1 MGYYTRHE
9 LSIVSGN
16 DNFTDYE
23 QEITDSTNYSSLFY
37 DSIKW
42 YDCEKDMKDYSKKHP
57 NVVFCIY
64 GEGEESGDIWK
75 AYFQNGKMF
84 RTKAVLQFEEFSIEK
99 LS

>member
-1 MGYYTRHE
+1 MGYYTRHK
-9 LSIVSGN
+9 LSIVSGD

-23 QEITDSTNYSSLFY
+23 QEIADSIDYSHPFE

-42 YDCEKDMKDYSKKHP
+42 YDCEKDMRAYSKKHP
-57 NVVFCIY
+57 NVVFCVD

-84 RTKAVLQFEEFSIEK
+84 RTKAVLQFEQFSTDK
-99 LS
+99 LT

>member
-16 DNFTDYE
+16 DYKTDYE
-23 QEITDSTNYSSLFY
+23 KEITESTQYSSLFD

-42 YDCEKDMKDYSKKHP
+42 YDCEKDMKKYSKKHP
-57 NVVFCIY
+57 NVVFCID

-84 RTKAVLQFEEFSIEK
+84 TAKAVITFEEFSPEK
-99 LS
+99 LE

>member
-1 MGYYTRHE
+1 MGYNTRHE

-23 QEITDSTNYSSLFY
+23 QEITDSTDYSSLFEY
-37 DSIKW
+37 SIKW
-42 YDCEKDMKDYSKKHP
+42 YDCEKDMKVYSKKHP
-57 NVVFCIY
+57 NVVFCID

-75 AYFQNGKMF
+75 AYFKDGKMF
-84 RTKAVLQFEEFSIEK
+84 KTKAVLTFEEFSIEK